1 MKNKTAYL
9 FFAVAVVFF
18 ILDTIQKLPYSP
30 DDTFIYMQYA
40 RNITGGGGFSF
51 NAGEPS
57 YGVTSPLWVI
67 LLTVP
72 YIFSFDGFWFSKIL
86 DLIFAVAS
94 VFVFFRLARL
104 IFIKDSGEFLAI
116 AAASLFT
123 LNIWFIRWSFTG
135 METNS
140 AVLCVLLIFY
150 FYYKQNYSFCF
161 FLLGLFFLIRP
172 EGIFLFLVIFISL
185 FIEKRKSLKQD
196 YKSLFLFLVLF
207 LIPVIPFLI
216 YAKLT
221 FGTFVA
227 NTALGKSTLT
237 LSFGIIK
244 AQITEISKTLAP
256 SSGIEII
263 LSIVFFVYLL
273 REKQFSKYAALIL
286 WPVGLIIVYILTDA
300 DIISRYFMIIIP
312 VFTLLAVKSVELL
325 NKRLISGTIVLLVI
339 ILIISQV
346 SFYKFV
352 KPHTDNFS
360 EGVEECLI
368 PIGKWFNENT
378 PPDTRILVNDVG
390 AIGYYSNR
398 YIIDAAALIN
408 SNLDI
413 NKKIMSTPL
422 EKRMNPYNLLEIV
435 NADYVIERDTAI
447 GNNTI
452 TAGSK
457 TLNLVLYK
465 QFPGLGISDDKPKYY
480 KVYFVHN
487 SKEEFH

>member
-9 FFAVAVVFF
+9 FLAAAVVFF
-18 ILDTIQKLPYSP
+18 VLDTIQKLPYSP

-40 RNITGGGGFSF
+40 RNIAGGEGFSF

-67 LLTVP
+67 ILTIP
-72 YIFSFDGFWFSKIL
+72 YIIGLEGFWFSKIL
-86 DLIFAVAS
+86 DLIFAITS
-94 VFVFFRLARL
+94 VIVFYRLSRL
-104 IFIKDSGEFLAI
+104 IFSKDKSEFLSI
-116 AAASLFT
+116 IAASLFT

-135 METNS
+135 METNL

-150 FYYKQNYSFCF
+150 FYYKQNYSLCF
-161 FLLGLFFLIRP
+161 FLLGLFFLVRP
-172 EGIFLFLVIFISL
+172 EGIFLFFVIFISL
-185 FIEKRKSLKQD
+185 FIEKKISLKRD
-196 YKSLFLFLVLF
+196 YKNLLLYILLF
-207 LIPVIPFLI
+207 LIPVIPFLV

-227 NTALGKSTLT
+227 NTALGKSTLA
-237 LSFGIIK
+237 LSPGIIM
-244 AQITEISKTLAP
+244 AQITGITKTLAP

-263 LSIVFFVYLL
+263 LSLLFMVYLFKI
-273 REKQFSKYAALIL
+273 KQFSEYAALIL
-286 WPVGLIIVYILTDA
+286 WPAVLIAVYILTDA

-312 VFTLLAVKSVELL
+312 VFTLLAVKSIELL
-325 NKRLISGTIVLLVI
+325 NKKFLSGAAVLFVI

-346 SFYKFV
+346 SFFKFV

-360 EGVEECLI
+360 KGVEECLI

-378 PPDTRILVNDVG
+378 DSNTKILVNDVG

-408 SNLDI
+408 SDLEM
-413 NKKIMSTPL
+413 NKKIMATPL
-422 EKRMNPYNLLEIV
+422 EKRMNPYNLLEFIY
-435 NADYVIERDTAI
+435 ADYVIERDTAI
-447 GNNTI
+447 GNNTF
-452 TAGSK
+452 TVGGK
-457 TLNLVLYK
+457 TLSLVFFK

-480 KVYFVHN
+480 KVYFVQN
-487 SKEEFH
+487 IKERFY